1 MLLNATIPEA
11 ILSHDFNDSLI
22 DFPVGDNSRYYVMFK
37 GLDPLDYGLRSATDM
52 LNSMIAASQTVAESA
67 GLPSTTHSLLS
78 VFGLA
83 RKNRLLAKA
92 MDQVLF

>member
-52 LNSMIAASQTVAESA
+52 QNPIPIPPCLCSA
-67 GLPSTTHSLLS
+67 LPEKI
-78 VFGLA
+78 V
-83 RKNRLLAKA
+83 
-92 MDQVLF
+92 